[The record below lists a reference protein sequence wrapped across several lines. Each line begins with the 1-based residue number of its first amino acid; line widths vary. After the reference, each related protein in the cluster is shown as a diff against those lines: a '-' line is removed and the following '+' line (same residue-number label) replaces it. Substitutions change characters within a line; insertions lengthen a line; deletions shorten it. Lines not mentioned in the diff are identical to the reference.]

1 MAPRGFAQSRLIHE
15 SLKTAS
21 LLRRRWRSVRL
32 CHRRGS
38 GWMRRASG
46 NGSSTAKHD
55 SPLRSNPRVPGG
67 RRRLTPTASSLGTRQ
82 PGRHCELEH
91 HALEADVIRLPGVV
105 RRRHA
110 ELLQRR
116 TGRRRWPIRNSA
128 RHLDA
133 DHRRSDGCRIPVRP
147 PRQLLRQLNLRRLPS
162 AVLIQSNT
170 TSHNTSESK
179 S

>member
-1 MAPRGFAQSRLIHE
+1 MAPRGFAQSRLFHE
-15 SLKTAS
+15 SLNTAS
-21 LLRRRWRSVRL
+21 HYAGRGRSVRS

-38 GWMRRASG
+38 GWMCRASQRIEHG
-46 NGSSTAKHD
+46 GTRLTLALQ
-55 SPLRSNPRVPGG
+55 PPGARG